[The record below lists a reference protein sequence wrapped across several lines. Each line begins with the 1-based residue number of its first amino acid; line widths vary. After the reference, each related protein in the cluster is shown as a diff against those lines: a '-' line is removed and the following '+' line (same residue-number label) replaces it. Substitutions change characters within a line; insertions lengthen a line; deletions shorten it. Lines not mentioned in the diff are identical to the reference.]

1 MKEPYKTYLESF
13 SLQGLW
19 GDKNINWKSINQDV
33 NVLVGIN
40 GSGKTT
46 LLNLMYAYYAN
57 DIKELK
63 KYSFQSIQGT
73 PTSLE
78 AYPITYLQTFDSP
91 VPDKRK
97 AESPLMQALN
107 NVVFQNKDGYSFF
120 NYRMRMLDFHD
131 KAKDIQQNIDNL
143 FSIINDLFA
152 DTGKTISIF
161 KGNNSTLIFRQ
172 NGHVIRLEQLSSGE
186 KQLLLILLKVFLLD
200 KQPSILF
207 MDEPELSLHIRWQR
221 ELIDR
226 IRQINPACQL
236 IIATH
241 SPSIFGAG
249 WGEKVVYMED
259 LIQ

>member
-97 AESPLMQALN
+97 SESPLMQALN
-107 NVVFQNKDGYSFF
+107 NVVFQNKDGNSFF

-143 FSIINDLFA
+143 FSIINDLF
-152 DTGKTISIF
+152 
-161 KGNNSTLIFRQ
+161 
-172 NGHVIRLEQLSSGE
+172 
-186 KQLLLILLKVFLLD
+186 
-200 KQPSILF
+200 
-207 MDEPELSLHIRWQR
+207 M
-221 ELIDR
+221 R
-226 IRQINPACQL
+226 IR
-236 IIATH
+236 
-241 SPSIFGAG
+241 S
-249 WGEKVVYMED
+249 
-259 LIQ
+259 